1 MFGSKYINLYSILTL
16 LFILYIFYIFCK
28 KKIKQFKQ
36 QKDTIFNLDLTE
48 YESFVNSNMLNPEH
62 YTYLFWNGGF
72 SSTFRLCQILL
83 IEEKPVQTIY
93 INCCNLGEN
102 TIKNEMEIRAMKAI
116 RNILI
121 KKYPAI
127 KHNFPPTKYISKI
140 KKDTSLTNKY
150 DILHTEY
157 ELFEFNSKKDK
168 YENLA
173 RFSYN
178 NEYPIELPI
187 DNDET
192 HLNSAISN
200 YLESFNLVNH
210 KRLIKDLQE
219 NSNKYINK
227 YINKD
232 INKDINTKIYHH
244 LDIFKKCIFPIIHL
258 SKNQLLNIAMRDN
271 FNYILNLTW
280 SCNSPTENK
289 MPCNNCSG
297 CMKRIL

>member
-1 MFGSKYINLYSILTL
+1 MFGSKYINFYSILTFL
-16 LFILYIFYIFCK
+16 LILYIVYDFCK
-28 KKIKQFKQ
+28 KKIKSFKQ
-36 QKDTIFNLDLTE
+36 TKETLFNLDLTE
-48 YESFVNSNMLNPEH
+48 YETYANYNMLNPED
-62 YTYLFWNGGF
+62 YIYIYWSGGF

-83 IEEKPVQTIY
+83 LEEKPVQTIY

-102 TIKNEMEIRAMKAI
+102 TLKNEMEIRAMKEI

-127 KHNFPPTKYISKI
+127 KNNFPPTKYISKI

-168 YENLA
+168 YENLS

-219 NSNKYINK
+219 NINK
-227 YINKD
+227 Y
-232 INKDINTKIYHH
+232 INKDINTKIYHN

-258 SKNQLLNIAMRDN
+258 SKKQLVNIAMRN
-271 FNYILNLTW
+271 NYNYILNLTW

-289 MPCNNCSG
+289 MPCNSCSG
-297 CMKRIL
+297 CVKRIL